1 MAKQEAITKAIRLAV
16 SKLSTLSEVELKYR
30 YEKLGLAPA
39 ENNKVN
45 LKMFRNL
52 RSGQFY
58 WQPFL
63 SRTIIPLT
71 KRFGNDVE
79 LLKKKLN
86 KFDWKEI
93 NIGDFGA
100 KIHAL
105 GNVFIT
111 LVYHHGDKEFSPE
124 FSVFFDS
131 SINRAFNNTED
142 TVVLTSRI
150 CIGLLY

>member
-79 LLKKKLN
+79 LLKKN
-86 KFDWKEI
+86 
-93 NIGDFGA
+93 
-100 KIHAL
+100 
-105 GNVFIT
+105 
-111 LVYHHGDKEFSPE
+111 
-124 FSVFFDS
+124 
-131 SINRAFNNTED
+131 
-142 TVVLTSRI
+142 
-150 CIGLLY
+150 